1 MREKRKYYDEA
12 FFEVFTNPR
21 IIEALLYDFI
31 GEGWTRLIDIGS
43 MSIVPSS
50 FKNSES
56 SKRESDLLLS
66 FKYRETLKH
75 KACAGGFYL
84 YLLLEFQSSPEPMV
98 IRLLEY
104 LSRIYERQSEEGKVL
119 YPVVPI
125 VIYNG
130 ARRWGES
137 PELLDRFSR
146 MPEDLLPYIPRFRYV
161 LIDERSYSDEV
172 LSRLKNAL
180 SYFFLLDKTDLCDK
194 SEAEERIIDIF
205 RELWEEQPDTFE
217 LLGSYIRG
225 LLSYR
230 NVEIESIEE
239 YIERRR
245 RPMLAQSM
253 DRLIEQGR
261 EEGIEKGIEKGRKEG
276 TLLEKQ
282 DVLIRLVSR
291 KFGIT
296 ETEEEL
302 IKSVK
307 NTKLLD
313 KAIDELLF
321 AQTKEELLLLL
332 R

>member
-12 FFEVFTNPR
+12 FFEVFTNPS
-21 IIEALLYDFI
+21 IIEALLHDFI

-261 EEGIEKGIEKGRKEG
+261 EEG
-276 TLLEKQ
+276 
-282 DVLIRLVSR
+282 
-291 KFGIT
+291 
-296 ETEEEL
+296 
-302 IKSVK
+302 
-307 NTKLLD
+307 
-313 KAIDELLF
+313 
-321 AQTKEELLLLL
+321 
-332 R
+332 